1 MRLRMGMVGGGLDAM
16 AGELHRRAA
25 ALDSR
30 VDLVAG
36 ALSSTPER
44 SHAAAKAWGLARGY
58 GTWQEMLETEAKLP
72 AAQRIEFVTVATPN
86 HLHVPV
92 SAAFAERGIHVAC
105 DKPIGISLKEAV
117 HLCRVVEK
125 TGIIFLLTH
134 NYTGYPMVKQA
145 RHMIA
150 QGELGDLVKVMV
162 DYPQG
167 WLLEP
172 VEQRGH
178 KGAGWRT
185 DPAKSG
191 AAGCLADI
199 GSHAQQMMHAVTG
212 LEIEELCAELGRL
225 HGRKVDDDASILL
238 RLRGGVRGILL
249 ASQVMA
255 GEENGPNFRI
265 YGTRGALEWR
275 QLEPETLIHRRPGQP
290 IQILRRGE
298 PYLCD
303 AARSASR
310 LPPGHPEGY
319 YEAFGNLYRNF
330 ADAIVAQREGRR
342 AERDFPTAA
351 DGARTMAFIE
361 TALASHAAGGTWTRV
376 KDYTHGR

>member
-16 AGELHRRAA
+16 AGQLHRCAA

-44 SHAAAKAWGLARGY
+44 SHAAAKAWGLQRAY
-58 GTWQEMLETEAKLP
+58 GSWREMLEAEARLP
-72 AAQRIEFVTVATPN
+72 VTQRIEFVTVAAPN

-105 DKPIGISLKEAV
+105 DKPIGVSLEEARQ
-117 HLCRVVEK
+117 LCRVVE
-125 TGIIFLLTH
+125 TSGIVFLLTH

-150 QGELGDLVKVMV
+150 QGELGDLIKVLV

-172 VEQRGH
+172 VERQGH
-178 KGAGWRT
+178 KGAAWRT
-185 DPAKSG
+185 DPSASG

-199 GSHAQQMMHAVTG
+199 GSHAQQMLHTVTG
-212 LEIEELCAELGRL
+212 LEVDELCAELGRL

-238 RLRGGVRGILL
+238 RLRGGVRGILS

-255 GEENGPNFRI
+255 GEENGPHLRV
-265 YGTRGALEWR
+265 YGTRGALEWK
-275 QLEPETLIHRRPGQP
+275 QTQPETLIHRRPGRP
-290 IQILRRGE
+290 IQLLRRGE
-298 PYLCD
+298 PYLCE
-303 AARSASR
+303 AAQRASR
-310 LPPGHPEGY
+310 LPPGHPEGFF
-319 YEAFGNLYRNF
+319 EAFGNLYRNF
-330 ADAIVAQREGRR
+330 ADAIVARREGRR
-342 AERDFPTAA
+342 AECDFPGAT

-361 TALASHAAGGTWTRV
+361 AALASHAAGGTWTRV
-376 KDYTHGR
+376 KDHAQ

>member
-1 MRLRMGMVGGGLDAM
+1 MKLRMGMVGGGLDAM

-44 SHAAAKAWGLARGY
+44 ARAAAKAWGLARGY
-58 GTWQEMLETEAKLP
+58 ASWEEMLHAEGKLP
-72 AAQRIEFVTVATPN
+72 AGERIDFVTVATPN

-92 SAAFAERGIHVAC
+92 AAAFAESGFHVAC
-105 DKPIGISLKEAV
+105 DKPIALSLEDAKR
-117 HLCRVVEK
+117 LCRVVDK
-125 TGIIFLLTH
+125 SGIVFLLTH

-150 QGELGDLVKVMV
+150 GGELGDLIKVVV

-167 WLLEP
+167 WLLQP
-172 VEQRGH
+172 LEQQGH
-178 KGAGWRT
+178 KGAAWRT
-185 DPAKSG
+185 DPSKSG

-199 GSHAQQMMHAVTG
+199 GSHAQNMMHTVTG
-212 LEIEELCAELGRL
+212 LEIEELCADFGRL
-225 HGRKVDDDASILL
+225 HGRKVDDDISILL
-238 RLRGGVRGILL
+238 RLRGGARGILS

-255 GEENGPNFRI
+255 GEEGGPNFRI
-265 YGTRGALEWR
+265 YGTRGALEWK
-275 QLEPETLIHRRPGQP
+275 QLEPESLVHRQPGQP
-290 IQILRRGE
+290 VRILRRGE

-303 AARSASR
+303 AAKRASR
-310 LPPGHPEGY
+310 IPPGHPEGY

-330 ADAIVAQREGRR
+330 ADAIIARRQGARVEG
-342 AERDFPTAA
+342 DFPKAI

-361 TALASHAAGGTWTRV
+361 TALESDAAGGKWMRV
-376 KDYTHGR
+376 KDHTH

>member
-16 AGELHRRAA
+16 AGQLHRRAA

-30 VDLVAG
+30 VELVAG

-44 SHAAAKAWGLARGY
+44 SLAAGKAWGLARSY
-58 GTWQEMLETEAKLP
+58 GTWQEMLQCEAKLP
-72 AAQRIEFVTVATPN
+72 AGERIEFVTVATPN
-86 HLHVPV
+86 HLHARI
-92 SAAFAERGIHVAC
+92 STAFAESGFHVAC
-105 DKPIGISLKEAV
+105 DKPIAISLEEAR
-117 HLCRVVEK
+117 HLCRVVDRS
-125 TGIIFLLTH
+125 GIVFLLTH

-150 QGELGDLVKVMV
+150 TGELGKLVKVLV

-167 WLLEP
+167 WLLQPLEN
-172 VEQRGH
+172 QGH
-178 KGAGWRT
+178 KGAAWRT
-185 DPAKSG
+185 DPSMSG

-199 GSHAQQMMHAVTG
+199 GSHAQHMMHTVTG
-212 LEIEELCAELGRL
+212 LEIEALCAELGHL
-225 HGRKVDDDASILL
+225 HGRKVDDDISLL
-238 RLRGGVRGILL
+238 MRLRGGARGVLT

-255 GEENGPNFRI
+255 GEEGGPNFRI
-265 YGTRGALEWR
+265 YGTHGALEWK
-275 QLEPETLIHRRPGQP
+275 QLEPESLLYRRPGAP
-290 IQILRRGE
+290 VHILRRGE

-303 AARSASR
+303 TARRASR

-330 ADAIVAQREGRR
+330 ADAIIARREGVRI
-342 AERDFPTAA
+342 EEDFPTAV

-361 TALASHAAGGTWTRV
+361 TALESNAAGGQWMRV
-376 KDYTHGR
+376 KDHAH

>member
-25 ALDSR
+25 ALDGR
-30 VDLVAG
+30 VEFVAG

-44 SHAAAKAWGLARGY
+44 SRTAARAWGLARGY
-58 GTWQEMLETEAKLP
+58 DTWEEMLYAEAMLP
-72 AAQRIEFVTVATPN
+72 AAERIQFVTVATPN

-92 SAAFAERGIHVAC
+92 SSAFASRGFHVAC
-105 DKPIGISLKEAV
+105 DKPIGISLEEAK
-117 HLCRVVEK
+117 HLCRIVEK
-125 TGIIFLLTH
+125 SSIVFLLTH

-150 QGELGDLVKVMV
+150 NGELGDLIKVVV

-167 WLLEP
+167 WLLQP
-172 VEQRGH
+172 LEQQGH
-178 KGAGWRT
+178 KGAAWRM

-199 GSHAQQMMHAVTG
+199 GSHAQNMMHTVTG
-212 LEIEELCAELGRL
+212 LEIEELCADFGHL
-225 HGRKVDDDASILL
+225 HGRKVDDDISILL
-238 RLRGGVRGILL
+238 RFRGGARGMLS

-255 GEENGPNFRI
+255 GEENGPNFRV
-265 YGTRGALEWR
+265 YGTRGALEWK
-275 QLEPETLIHRRPGQP
+275 QLEPESLIHRQPGQP
-290 IQILRRGE
+290 VRTLRRGE
-298 PYLCD
+298 AYLCD
-303 AARSASR
+303 AARRASR
-310 LPPGHPEGY
+310 IAPGHPEGF

-330 ADAIVAQREGRR
+330 ADAIIARRQDKR
-342 AERDFPTAA
+342 AEEDFPTAI

-361 TALASHAAGGTWTRV
+361 TALESNAAGGKWTRV
-376 KDYTHGR
+376 KDHAH

>member
-25 ALDSR
+25 ALDGR
-30 VDLVAG
+30 VEFVAG

-44 SHAAAKAWGLARGY
+44 SRTAARAWGLARGY
-58 GTWQEMLETEAKLP
+58 DTWEEMLYAEAMLP
-72 AAQRIEFVTVATPN
+72 AAERIEFVTVATPN

-92 SAAFAERGIHVAC
+92 SSAFASRGFHVAC
-105 DKPIGISLKEAV
+105 DKPIGISLEEAK
-117 HLCRVVEK
+117 HLCRIVEK
-125 TGIIFLLTH
+125 SSIVFLLTH

-150 QGELGDLVKVMV
+150 NGELGDLIKVVV

-167 WLLEP
+167 WLLQP
-172 VEQRGH
+172 LEQQGH
-178 KGAGWRT
+178 KGAAWRM

-199 GSHAQQMMHAVTG
+199 GSHAQNMMHTVTG
-212 LEIEELCAELGRL
+212 LEIEELCADFGHL
-225 HGRKVDDDASILL
+225 HGRKVDDDISILL
-238 RLRGGVRGILL
+238 RFRGGARGMLS

-255 GEENGPNFRI
+255 GEENGPNFRV
-265 YGTRGALEWR
+265 YGTRGALEWK
-275 QLEPETLIHRRPGQP
+275 QLEPESLIHRQPGQP
-290 IQILRRGE
+290 VRTLRRGE
-298 PYLCD
+298 AYLCD
-303 AARSASR
+303 AARRASR
-310 LPPGHPEGY
+310 IAPGHPEGF

-330 ADAIVAQREGRR
+330 ADAIIARRQDKR
-342 AERDFPTAA
+342 AEEDFPTAI

-361 TALASHAAGGTWTRV
+361 TALESNAAGGKWTRV
-376 KDYTHGR
+376 KDHAH

>member
-30 VDLVAG
+30 IDLVAG

-44 SHAAAKAWGLARGY
+44 SRTAAKAWGLARGY
-58 GTWQEMLETEAKLP
+58 GTWQEMLEAEAKLP
-72 AAQRIEFVTVATPN
+72 VAERIECVAVATPN

-92 SAAFAERGIHVAC
+92 SVAFAGRGFHVAC
-105 DKPIGISLKEAV
+105 DKPIGVSLKEAKE
-117 HLCRVVEK
+117 LCRIVEK
-125 TGIIFLLTH
+125 TGIVFLLTH

-150 QGELGDLVKVMV
+150 RGELGDIIKVV
-162 DYPQG
+162 VEYPQG
-167 WLLEP
+167 WLLQPIEK
-172 VEQRGH
+172 QGH
-178 KGAGWRT
+178 KGAAWRT

-199 GSHAQQMMHAVTG
+199 GSHAQHMMHTVTG
-212 LEIEELCAELGRL
+212 LEIEELCADLGSL
-225 HGRKVDDDASILL
+225 HGRKVDDDISILL
-238 RLRGGVRGILL
+238 RFRGGARGILS

-255 GEENGPNFRI
+255 GEEGGPNFRV
-265 YGTRGALEWR
+265 YGTRGALEWK
-275 QLEPETLIHRRPGQP
+275 QLEPESLMYRQPGEP
-290 IQILRRGE
+290 VRILRRGE
-298 PYLCD
+298 SYLCD
-303 AARSASR
+303 AAKHASR

-330 ADAIVAQREGRR
+330 ADAIIGRR
-342 AERDFPTAA
+342 GGARTEEDFPTAI

-361 TALASHAAGGTWTRV
+361 TALESHAAGGKWTRV
-376 KDYTHGR
+376 KDHNH

>member
-44 SHAAAKAWGLARGY
+44 SLAAGKVWGLARAY
-58 GTWQEMLETEAKLP
+58 GTWQEMLRAEAKLP
-72 AAQRIEFVTVATPN
+72 AGERIEFVTVATPN
-86 HLHVPV
+86 HLHADI
-92 SAAFAERGIHVAC
+92 STAFAESGFHVAC
-105 DKPIGISLKEAV
+105 DKPIGISLDEARQ
-117 HLCRVVEK
+117 LCRVVER
-125 TGIIFLLTH
+125 TGIVFLLTH

-145 RHMIA
+145 RHMISM
-150 QGELGDLVKVMV
+150 GELGTLIKVLI

-167 WLLEP
+167 WLLHPIEK
-172 VEQRGH
+172 QGH
-178 KGAGWRT
+178 KGAAWRT
-185 DPAKSG
+185 NPSMSG

-199 GSHAQQMMHAVTG
+199 GSHAQHMMHTVTG
-212 LEIEELCAELGRL
+212 LEIEALCAEFGRL
-225 HGRKVDDDASILL
+225 HGRKVDDDISLLL
-238 RLRGGVRGILL
+238 RLRGGARGILT

-255 GEENGPNFRI
+255 GEEGGPNFRI
-265 YGTRGALEWR
+265 YGTQGALEWK
-275 QLEPETLIHRRPGQP
+275 QLEPESLLYRRPGEP
-290 IQILRRGE
+290 MRILRRGE

-303 AARSASR
+303 AAKRASR

-319 YEAFGNLYRNF
+319 YEAFGNLYRGF
-330 ADAIVAQREGRR
+330 ADAIVARREGVRT
-342 AERDFPTAA
+342 EEDFPTAV

-361 TALASHAAGGTWTRV
+361 TALESNAAGGKWTKV
-376 KDYTHGR
+376 KNHAH